1 MSATQYL
8 APEFELEMQSTR
20 RVLERVPEDKL
31 AWQPHPKSYTLGQLA
46 SHVAQLP
53 DWLSTIFAGDEFNF
67 RPEGGPVYR
76 MAKCE
81 SRRELLDLFDA
92 SVAKAKAAMAAASD
106 ETYEVP
112 WTLRGGDKVF
122 FTLPRWQVYRSWGM
136 NHMVHHRAQL
146 GVYLRLLD
154 VPVPG
159 TYGPSADAPQG

>member
-8 APEFELEMQSTR
+8 VPEFELEMQSTR

-53 DWLSTIFAGDEFNF
+53 DWVAHIFAGDGFNF
-67 RPEGGPVYR
+67 RPEGGPAYQA
-76 MAKCE
+76 AKCG
-81 SRRELLDLFDA
+81 SSRELLDLFDR
-92 SVAKAKAAMAAASD
+92 SVAKAKAVIGQARD
-106 ETYEVP
+106 EMLDVP
-112 WTLRGGDKVF
+112 WTLMAGDNVF
-122 FTLPRWQVYRSWGM
+122 FSLPRWQVYRSWGM

-159 TYGPSADAPQG
+159 TYGPSADTPQG